1 MILPPVWNFVPL
13 PKIEFYDKSS
23 FFRNFRTGM
32 EYDLHMI
39 SHAYV
44 TYLKRTT
51 GRDPRKPKSAVF
63 VKASKL
69 VRASVKRLVPKQKP
83 LPPPKPSSPI
93 PIQKIKEIPI
103 TKKDVVKQPK
113 KKQTSLKKLP
123 STTLANG
130 QQTST
135 MAVKEDLTWANCK
148 LKLKM
153 PTLKLTPLKINFS
166 PTKNES
172 KKTKKSTIK
181 RTTTKTTKAS
191 VSSARGRKRKAE
203 SLEVEEKSPSLS
215 LKIKA
220 KKIQKVRRT
229 DSPKPSTSN
238 YHKNPKKLTIEE
250 KLTCPTCDK
259 IFMAKSILER
269 HLKKSKHGIF
279 AEDKDVSSPPP
290 MISQALD
297 KAMAEGRQLPH
308 WNQVTQPKIEVGGR
322 EVNKYECHLCKQ
334 VFLRVKDLAK
344 HRERMM
350 CSALL
355 SFK

>member
-1 MILPPVWNFVPL
+1 
-13 PKIEFYDKSS
+13 
-23 FFRNFRTGM
+23 M
-32 EYDLHMI
+32 EHDLHMI

-63 VKASKL
+63 GKASKL

-93 PIQKIKEIPI
+93 PIQKIKEIPK

-130 QQTST
+130 QKTST
-135 MAVKEDLTWANCK
+135 MAIKEDLTWANCK

-172 KKTKKSTIK
+172 KKTKKATIK
-181 RTTTKTTKAS
+181 RTKTTTKAVS
-191 VSSARGRKRKAE
+191 SSARGRKRKADN
-203 SLEVEEKSPSLS
+203 LEEEEEKSPSLS
-215 LKIKA
+215 LKINT
-220 KKIQKVRRT
+220 KKIKKVRRT

-238 YHKNPKKLTIEE
+238 YHHHKKLTIEE

-279 AEDKDVSSPPP
+279 SEDKDVSSPPP